1 MYMSKSDSDHLT
13 PKERIEAEKKARLA
27 DALRQNLKRRKGLQR
42 GRGEDAPDA
51 IKNKNR
57 MTD

>member
-1 MYMSKSDSDHLT
+1 MSKSESDNLT
-13 PKERIEAEKKARLA
+13 PKARAEAEKKARLA
-27 DALRQNLKRRKGLQR
+27 DALRQNLRRRKGLQR

>member
-1 MYMSKSDSDHLT
+1 MSKSESENLT
-13 PKERIEAEKKARLA
+13 PKARAEAEKKARLA
-27 DALRQNLKRRKGLQR
+27 EALRENLRRRKGLQR

>member
-1 MYMSKSDSDHLT
+1 MSKSDSDHLT
-13 PKERIEAEKKARLA
+13 SKARIEAEKKARLA

>member
-1 MYMSKSDSDHLT
+1 MSKSKSENLT
-13 PKERIEAEKKARLA
+13 PKERAEAEKKARLA
-27 DALRQNLKRRKGLQR
+27 EALRQNLKRRKGLQR